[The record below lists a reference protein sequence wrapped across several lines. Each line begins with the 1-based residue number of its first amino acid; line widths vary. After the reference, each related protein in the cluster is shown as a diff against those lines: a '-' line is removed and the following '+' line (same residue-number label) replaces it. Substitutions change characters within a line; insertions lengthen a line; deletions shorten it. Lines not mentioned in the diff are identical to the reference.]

1 MITVK
6 HDEPSAPVKLCEQ
19 LKDIGMHQRYLGAIF
34 VFSQF
39 VTVAAFDIDITRV
52 VIGLPRRV
60 AAFLFFAKSSPRL
73 PTPRWQ
79 SLMRTIFARSSNR
92 NLGDASYALSILLL

>member
-19 LKDIGMHQRYLGAIF
+19 LKASHASTYLGAIF
-34 VFSQF
+34 VFPQF

-52 VIGLPRRV
+52 VIGLQRRV
-60 AAFLFFAKSSPRL
+60 ADVFIFCEIIAQVANAPVAIAHEDNFCPVVKQKS
-73 PTPRWQ
+73 
-79 SLMRTIFARSSNR
+79 
-92 NLGDASYALSILLL
+92 G